1 MVDIEEILK
10 KNNNTS
16 KWLKGFVW
24 QNFSN
29 NNGKDLS
36 INDCIQNCISPV
48 KTNDNSISDE
58 EKILTVFKSLT
69 LFEPK
74 DTKILIIGQDPYP
87 KSERADGL
95 AFSFAN
101 KAKADDSLLNIFK
114 AVKAYKSDRAF
125 DDISKNEITGVN
137 NENDRWNTNLE
148 KWSENNKILLLNT
161 ALTYDKK
168 NTIDERIK
176 AWQPFTIH
184 IIRNL
189 LNSKSDE
196 DSKLAVFL
204 WGVKAQKLFYDA
216 IENNDELNKYI
227 GSKAEFEISQ
237 GEFGKI
243 LTRGYYK
250 NTNVIIFLSSH
261 PSNQGVR
268 KGFKDDAAEHF
279 RICDE
284 FSDKIIWKIF
294 PEKQA

>member
-1 MVDIEEILK
+1 M
-10 KNNNTS
+10 
-16 KWLKGFVW
+16 
-24 QNFSN
+24 
-29 NNGKDLS
+29 
-36 INDCIQNCISPV
+36 
-48 KTNDNSISDE
+48 
-58 EKILTVFKSLT
+58 
-69 LFEPK
+69 
-74 DTKILIIGQDPYP
+74 
-87 KSERADGL
+87 
-95 AFSFAN
+95 
-101 KAKADDSLLNIFK
+101 LNIFK

-250 NTNVIIFLSSH
+250 NTNVIIFL
-261 PSNQGVR
+261 
-268 KGFKDDAAEHF
+268 
-279 RICDE
+279 
-284 FSDKIIWKIF
+284 
-294 PEKQA
+294 